1 MESNRIESTGP
12 MMKIVTMLLLRHH
25 RRRHQL
31 VNSVS
36 SNDNDNDTRLASTNN
51 FNQYW
56 TWHQT
61 APDLLSHLIILG
73 LPFFLQ
79 LLEVHISI
87 QCNILILIWIC
98 PLHQTQWWMM
108 PPIFPTIPLTMPLPM
123 SHIYPTVSVLRPCP
137 ISTQPVLANTSTR
150 TAIDENRNSI
160 TSNLNSISLHVP
172 TNEKLQETD
181 QASKGL
187 IQSDDTHSARMNHTR
202 KEEVVNIN
210 TVWWRNVTSKIALW
224 TCTRRAPYQPHK
236 NNIQ

>member
-1 MESNRIESTGP
+1 
-12 MMKIVTMLLLRHH
+12 
-25 RRRHQL
+25 
-31 VNSVS
+31 
-36 SNDNDNDTRLASTNN
+36 
-51 FNQYW
+51 
-56 TWHQT
+56 
-61 APDLLSHLIILG
+61 
-73 LPFFLQ
+73 
-79 LLEVHISI
+79 
-87 QCNILILIWIC
+87 
-98 PLHQTQWWMM
+98 M

-160 TSNLNSISLHVP
+160 ASNLNSISLHVP

-210 TVWWRNVTSKIALW
+210 TV
-224 TCTRRAPYQPHK
+224 
-236 NNIQ
+236 